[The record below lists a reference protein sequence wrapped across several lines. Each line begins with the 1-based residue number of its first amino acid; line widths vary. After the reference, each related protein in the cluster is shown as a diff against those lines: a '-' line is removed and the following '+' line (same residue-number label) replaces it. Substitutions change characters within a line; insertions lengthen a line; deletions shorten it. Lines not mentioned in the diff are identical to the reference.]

1 MADYRYFAMFHMH
14 LIKTQTTGLSLLF
27 FFFVWEGLK
36 MLRVSACCYK
46 IFPISLLL
54 TQYEGPCPDDFARG
68 QYFRTLGNNQIV
80 SHGSVLL
87 SGG

>member
-27 FFFVWEGLK
+27 FFCLGRSENAKSKCL
-36 MLRVSACCYK
+36 LLQN
-46 IFPISLLL
+46 FPISLLL